1 MQPTLKEGP
10 SILFSVLQNIKKPE
24 IKGETRGI
32 MDKKG
37 HASWEVTDQMTGSKA
52 TRIDVV

>member
-10 SILFSVLQNIKKPE
+10 SVLFSVLQSIKKPE
-24 IKGETRGI
+24 IKGETLGI

-37 HASWEVTDQMTGSKA
+37 HTSWEVTDQMTDSKA
-52 TRIDVV
+52 IRIDAV